1 MRVESGAPAVPSL
14 RETWEAHALDW
25 AAWARTPGHDH
36 FYWRFN
42 MPRFLEIVPAPGR
55 LTVDVGAG
63 EGRLGRHLAMLG
75 HRIVAVDASPTLA
88 RLTATH
94 PNHVPVAL
102 ADAASLPIA
111 DGAADLVVA
120 FMSLQDIDDLEGALR
135 ETARVLGTGGRLCL
149 SVLHPMT
156 TAGDFSDDSPSAS
169 YVVGPDASYFDSRV
183 RVEVVSRDGLTM
195 EYHSEHRP
203 LERYAAAL
211 ADAGLLIEV
220 IREPIPD
227 ELHAKM
233 RTRIGR
239 HQRVPCFLH
248 LRAVKP

>member
-1 MRVESGAPAVPSL
+1 MAVASL
-14 RETWEAHALDW
+14 RDTWEVHALDW

-55 LTVDVGAG
+55 LTLDVGAG

-75 HRIVAVDASPTLA
+75 HNVVAVDASPTLA

-94 PNHVPVAL
+94 PNRVPVAL
-102 ADAASLPIA
+102 ADAAALPVA

-120 FMSLQDIDDLEGALR
+120 FMSLQDIDDLEAAVAEAG
-135 ETARVLGTGGRLCL
+135 RVLRSGGRLCL
-149 SVLHPMT
+149 AVMHPMT
-156 TAGDFSDDSPSAS
+156 TAGEFSDDSPSAS
-169 YVVGPDASYFDSRV
+169 YVIGPEGSYFDSRV
-183 RVEVVSRDGLTM
+183 RVDVVSRDGLTM

-203 LERYAAAL
+203 LERYVGAL
-211 ADAGLLIEV
+211 AEAGLLVEML
-220 IREPIPD
+220 REPVPD